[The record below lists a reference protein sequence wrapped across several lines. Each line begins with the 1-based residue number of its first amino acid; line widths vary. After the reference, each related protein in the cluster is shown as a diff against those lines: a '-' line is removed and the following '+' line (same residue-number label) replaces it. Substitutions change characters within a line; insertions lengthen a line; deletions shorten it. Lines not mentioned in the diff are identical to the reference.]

1 MFAARKGARLQTFVD
16 LARTLFLPAGK
27 VSRGKFIALAVAV
40 RVDRRFA
47 FGLQRLRSVDKP
59 IWLVAFFFAPVA
71 KWIFFALKP

>member
-1 MFAARKGARLQTFVD
+1 
-16 LARTLFLPAGK
+16 LPRAKALGYKRSSIWRAPFSFPPEK